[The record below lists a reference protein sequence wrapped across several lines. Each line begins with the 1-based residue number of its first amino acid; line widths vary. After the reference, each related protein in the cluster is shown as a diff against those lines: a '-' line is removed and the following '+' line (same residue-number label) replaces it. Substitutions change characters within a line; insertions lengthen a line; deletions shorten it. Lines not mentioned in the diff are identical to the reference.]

1 VIRLLRLLWHLLAVA
16 GLAAVAALVWMA
28 LQGISAKPEPPAV
41 EAAVARRARQLLIP
55 ASARARTNPEPDSPE
70 GRADALAHWADHCAS
85 CHGADGR
92 GQTEMGR
99 GLYPRSPDM
108 TAAATQS
115 LSDGS
120 LFYII
125 EHGVKL
131 TGMPAWGNLTP
142 EGELSSWRLVRF
154 IRRLPSLSEAELA
167 DIETM
172 MPVGPAVWRQREE
185 ERRFLEGSEPPPP
198 PPPAHKHPPAKPGA

>member
-1 VIRLLRLLWHLLAVA
+1 MGRLIRLLWHLFAIA
-16 GLAAVAALVWMA
+16 GLASAAGAAWFA
-28 LQGISAKPEPPAV
+28 FQGISARTDPPAI

-55 ASARARTNPEPDSPE
+55 AAAHGRVNPEPDSPE
-70 GRADALAHWADHCAS
+70 VQADGRAHWADHCAS

-108 TAAATQS
+108 TLDATQS
-115 LSDGS
+115 LSDGA

-131 TGMPAWGNLTP
+131 TGMPAWGNGTP
-142 EGELSSWRLVRF
+142 EGERSSWRLVRF
-154 IRRLPSLSEAELA
+154 IRRLPALTENEIA
-167 DIETM
+167 DIDAMT
-172 MPVGPAVWRQREE
+172 PVGPDVWRQREE
-185 ERRFLEGSEPPPP
+185 ERRFLEGATPETA
-198 PPPAHKHPPAKPGA
+198 PPAPHQHPPAKRGT